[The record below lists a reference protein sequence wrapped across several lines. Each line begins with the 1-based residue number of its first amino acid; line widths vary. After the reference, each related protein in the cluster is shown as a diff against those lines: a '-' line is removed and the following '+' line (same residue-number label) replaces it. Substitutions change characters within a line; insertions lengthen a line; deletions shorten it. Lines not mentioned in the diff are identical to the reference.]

1 VSEAAES
8 AVDAGAFDL
17 GEGRDAALCL
27 HGLTGTPY
35 EIRPIGEALAAAGV
49 RAVGPLLAGHGGDP
63 EALARTSFG
72 DWIDAVASAHRALCD
87 RHERVFLVGLSLGG
101 LLALHRAASAN
112 VAALVV
118 IGAPLRLRTRLAP
131 FLPIARYRWPYL
143 PKRRGSDIRD
153 AVARARHPSL
163 RVMPTASA
171 IELIRLQRRVR
182 AALARVSAPLL
193 VAHGRLDV
201 TAHPDDARQIVAEV
215 ASPER
220 QLHWL
225 PNSGHVAPVDYD
237 GAELSRAA
245 VDFLTRKR
253 HPLRY
258 VSQSFAAPRGE

>member
-1 VSEAAES
+1 VSDAAPI
-8 AVDAGAFDL
+8 AVDSGAFDL
-17 GEGRDAALCL
+17 GEGSDAALCL

-49 RAVGPLLAGHGGDP
+49 RAVGPYLAGHGGEP
-63 EALARTSFG
+63 EALARTTFG
-72 DWIDAVASAHRALCD
+72 DWIDAVASAHRALRE

-101 LLALHRAASAN
+101 LLSLLRAANAD
-112 VAALVV
+112 VDALAV
-118 IGAPLRLRTRLAP
+118 IGVPLRLRTRLAP
-131 FLPIARYRWPYL
+131 LLPIARYRWPYL

-153 AVARARHPSL
+153 AAARARHPSL

-182 AALARVSAPLL
+182 AALGRVTAPLL
-193 VAHGRLDV
+193 VAHGCLDA
-201 TAHPDDARQIVAEV
+201 TAHPDDARRIAAEV

-220 QLHWL
+220 ELLWL

-237 GAELSRAA
+237 GQELSRAV

-258 VSQSFAAPRGE
+258 VAR

>member
-1 VSEAAES
+1 MSDAAPI
-8 AVDAGAFDL
+8 AVDSGAFDL
-17 GEGRDAALCL
+17 GEGSDAALCL

-49 RAVGPLLAGHGGDP
+49 RAVGPYLAGHGGEP
-63 EALARTSFG
+63 EALARTTFG
-72 DWIDAVASAHRALCD
+72 DWIDAVASAHRALRE

-101 LLALHRAASAN
+101 LLSLLRAANAD
-112 VAALVV
+112 VDALAV
-118 IGAPLRLRTRLAP
+118 IGVPLRLRTRLAP

-182 AALARVSAPLL
+182 AALGRVTAPLL
-193 VAHGRLDV
+193 VAHGCLDA
-201 TAHPDDARQIVAEV
+201 TAHPDDARRIAAEV
-215 ASPER
+215 ASTER
-220 QLHWL
+220 ELLWL

-237 GAELSRAA
+237 GFELSRAV

-253 HPLRY
+253 HSLRY
-258 VSQSFAAPRGE
+258 VGR

>member
-1 VSEAAES
+1 MSDSDPLAPD
-8 AVDAGAFDL
+8 VDTFDL
-17 GEGRDAALCL
+17 GDGRDAALCV

-49 RAVGPLLAGHGGDP
+49 RAVGPLLPGHGGEP
-63 EALARTSFG
+63 ESLARTNHG
-72 DWIDAVASAHRALCD
+72 EWIDAVASAHRALCE

-101 LLALHRAASAN
+101 LLALHRAASAD
-112 VAALVV
+112 VDALAV
-118 IGAPLRLRTRLAP
+118 IGVPLRLRTRLTP
-131 FLPIARYRWPYL
+131 LLPIVRYRWPYL

-153 AVARARHPSL
+153 ADARTRHPSL

-182 AALARVSAPLL
+182 AALGRVTAPLL
-193 VAHGRLDV
+193 VAHGCLDAV
-201 TAHPDDARQIVAEV
+201 AHPDDARRIAAE
-215 ASPER
+215 SGSIER
-220 QLHWL
+220 ELLWL

-237 GAELSRAA
+237 GRELSRGV

-258 VSQSFAAPRGE
+258 VQQSFVAPRGE

>member
-1 VSEAAES
+1 VSDVAPI
-8 AVDAGAFDL
+8 AVDSGAFDL

-49 RAVGPLLAGHGGDP
+49 RAVGPYLAGHGGEP
-63 EALARTSFG
+63 EALARTTFG
-72 DWIDAVASAHRALCD
+72 DWIGSVASAHRALRE

-101 LLALHRAASAN
+101 LLSLHRAASAD
-112 VAALVV
+112 VDALAV
-118 IGAPLRLRTRLAP
+118 IGVPLRLRTRLAP

-182 AALARVSAPLL
+182 AALGRVTAPLL
-193 VAHGRLDV
+193 VAHGCLDA
-201 TAHPDDARQIVAEV
+201 TAHPDDARRIAAEV
-215 ASPER
+215 ASTER
-220 QLHWL
+220 ELLWL

-237 GAELSRAA
+237 GFELSRAV

-253 HPLRY
+253 HSLRY
-258 VSQSFAAPRGE
+258 VGR